1 MMNSTIAEAIC
12 RQIGIEFDS
21 AYLYLALSA
30 DMSAQGYRG
39 AAHWLRL
46 QYREESEHALRL
58 IDFLEQR
65 GGTVTLSAI
74 PGYPPQRRSLAD
86 TFRHTLEHERSITRS
101 IDQLIELCLSEKDYA
116 SQHLLLAYASEQVQE
131 ENAVTEIVDYIELCE
146 GNTGGLMRVDAK
158 LAERRE

>member
-1 MMNSTIAEAIC
+1 MAI
-12 RQIGIEFDS
+12 
-21 AYLYLALSA
+21 Y
-30 DMSAQGYRG
+30 
-39 AAHWLRL
+39 
-46 QYREESEHALRL
+46 
-58 IDFLEQR
+58 
-65 GGTVTLSAI
+65 T
-74 PGYPPQRRSLAD
+74 
-86 TFRHTLEHERSITRS
+86 S